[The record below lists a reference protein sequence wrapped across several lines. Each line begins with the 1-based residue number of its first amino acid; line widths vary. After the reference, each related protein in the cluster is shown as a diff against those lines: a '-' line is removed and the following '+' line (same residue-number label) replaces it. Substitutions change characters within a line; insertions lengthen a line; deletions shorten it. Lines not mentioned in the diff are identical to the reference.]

1 MRIRNA
7 FWILAMLAVP
17 ALVLAQQ
24 PPQST
29 PAKAPAKEKPAAE
42 AQKPAEQAAP
52 AQAPAPTFSSVAP
65 KKPVSTYPPAPKP
78 GHPLDPADVDVLTGK
93 SKAPSTYGPYGYRL
107 MVDPY
112 SGFGYPSGSTGLN
125 DPVFS
130 SPSLS
135 NFSGVPP
142 FAFGQFGGRRF
153 VFVNGAQAGLPFLFF
168 NRGSDRAFVF
178 LGRGLSVF

>member
-7 FWILAMLAVP
+7 FWIFVLILAMP

-24 PPQST
+24 SQQSQA
-29 PAKAPAKEKPAAE
+29 PAKAPEKPAEE
-42 AQKPAEQAAP
+42 AQKAPEQP
-52 AQAPAPTFSSVAP
+52 TPPPPPTLAQRLRAQF
-65 KKPVSTYPPAPKP
+65 PPAPKP

-93 SKAPSTYGPYGYRL
+93 SKAASPYGPYGYRV

-125 DPVFS
+125 DSVFS
-130 SPSLS
+130 TPGGSRY
-135 NFSGVPP
+135 SGFPP
-142 FAFGQFGGRRF
+142 FAVGQLGGRRF
-153 VFVNGAQAGLPFLFF
+153 FFVNGTQAGLPILFF

-178 LGRGLSVF
+178 LGRGTSFF